1 MLLEALYHQK
11 FAQRLSEII
20 VRNYEPLIYYLFM
33 ILLLVSYSSY
43 VAGQSVN
50 LQMPGSPQSYQSDR
64 FRHGDMD
71 CSNAIGSSTNLEFGV
86 LGLIDEP
93 DYLIQ
98 NYSSGGKST
107 GVYARITIP
116 LDKPKERINCNTLYQ
131 LALERERLE
140 VQRLKQE
147 VANLR
152 ALQFENDN

>member
-1 MLLEALYHQK
+1 M
-11 FAQRLSEII
+11 RLFYII
-20 VRNYEPLIYYLFM
+20 VLV
-33 ILLLVSYSSY
+33 LLPWN
-43 VAGQSVN
+43 AFAQSVN
-50 LQMPGSPQSYQSDR
+50 LQMPQSPQSYQSDR

-71 CSNAIGSSTNLEFGV
+71 CSNAIGSSTMMEFGV

-93 DYLIQ
+93 
-98 NYSSGGKST
+98 NYNVNSAAFNPSGAGGMNT

-152 ALQFENDN
+152 ALQFENDK

>member
-1 MLLEALYHQK
+1 M
-11 FAQRLSEII
+11 RLFYII
-20 VRNYEPLIYYLFM
+20 VLA
-33 ILLLVSYSSY
+33 LLPWN
-43 VAGQSVN
+43 AFAQSVN
-50 LQMPGSPQSYQSDR
+50 LQMPASPQSYQSDR

-71 CSNAIGSSTNLEFGV
+71 CSNAIGSSTMMEFGV
-86 LGLIDEP
+86 LGLIDQP
-93 DYLIQ
+93 DY
-98 NYSSGGKST
+98 NVNSPAFNPSGAGGMNT

>member
-1 MLLEALYHQK
+1 M
-11 FAQRLSEII
+11 RLFYII
-20 VRNYEPLIYYLFM
+20 VLA
-33 ILLLVSYSSY
+33 LLPWN
-43 VAGQSVN
+43 AFAQSVN
-50 LQMPGSPQSYQSDR
+50 LQMPASPQSYQSDR

-71 CSNAIGSSTNLEFGV
+71 CSNAIGSSTMMEFGV
-86 LGLIDEP
+86 LGLIDQP
-93 DYLIQ
+93 DY
-98 NYSSGGKST
+98 NVNSPTFNPSGAGGMNT

>member
-1 MLLEALYHQK
+1 V
-11 FAQRLSEII
+11 RLFYII
-20 VRNYEPLIYYLFM
+20 VLA
-33 ILLLVSYSSY
+33 LLPWN
-43 VAGQSVN
+43 AFAQSVN
-50 LQMPGSPQSYQSDR
+50 LQMPASPQSYQSDR

-71 CSNAIGSSTNLEFGV
+71 CSNAIGSSTMMEFGV

-93 DYLIQ
+93 
-98 NYSSGGKST
+98 NYNVNSPAFNPSGAGGMNT

>member
-1 MLLEALYHQK
+1 M
-11 FAQRLSEII
+11 RLF
-20 VRNYEPLIYYLFM
+20 Y
-33 ILLLVSYSSY
+33 ILLLIPS
-43 VAGQSVN
+43 VAFGQSVN

-93 DYLIQ
+93 DPTMLQQ
-98 NYSSGGKST
+98 NYNTGGTST
-107 GVYARITIP
+107 GVYARIIIP
-116 LDKPKERINCNTLYQ
+116 LDKPEERINCNTLYQ
-131 LALERERLE
+131 LALEREGLE

-152 ALQFENDN
+152 ALQFENDK

>member
-1 MLLEALYHQK
+1 M
-11 FAQRLSEII
+11 RLI
-20 VRNYEPLIYYLFM
+20 
-33 ILLLVSYSSY
+33 ILLAVLFPSL
-43 VAGQSVN
+43 AIAQTVN
-50 LQMPGSPQSYQSDR
+50 MQMPQAPQSFQSDR

-93 DYLIQ
+93 DYNPMSPTFNRGGGQ
-98 NYSSGGKST
+98 NT

-116 LDKPKERINCNTLYQ
+116 LNAPKERINCNTLYQ

-140 VQRLKQE
+140 VQRLKAE

-152 ALQFENDN
+152 KLQFENND

>member
-1 MLLEALYHQK
+1 M
-11 FAQRLSEII
+11 RLFYII
-20 VRNYEPLIYYLFM
+20 VLV
-33 ILLLVSYSSY
+33 LLPWN
-43 VAGQSVN
+43 AFAQSVN
-50 LQMPGSPQSYQSDR
+50 LQMPQSPQSYQSDR

-71 CSNAIGSSTNLEFGV
+71 CSNAIGSSTMMEFGV
-86 LGLIDEP
+86 LGLIDQP
-93 DYLIQ
+93 DY
-98 NYSSGGKST
+98 NVNSPTFNPSGAGGMNT